1 MINDSWHTL
10 SIENPTLDT
19 LFTLSIENSKWARE
33 NQTTTIKLTVQYSTT
48 KTTISDHDQT
58 ELWQW
63 VTLSIKEVV
72 TLKKYF
78 KMIIIH
84 EHLDIKI

>member
-1 MINDSWHTL
+1 MRQNTTTQTLDTLFTL

-19 LFTLSIENSKWARE
+19 LFTLSIENPKWARE

-58 ELWQW
+58 EL
-63 VTLSIKEVV
+63 
-72 TLKKYF
+72 
-78 KMIIIH
+78 
-84 EHLDIKI
+84 